1 VRLQQLTPKARYA
14 PRGRRA
20 VAAGGKRVKQNMISA
35 LANGG
40 ELWFSLFDGRFTAKV
55 FIACLERLI
64 PQHEGR
70 KVFLICDN
78 HSSHRAQAVKTWVA
92 RRAERIEL
100 HFLPAYRPELNP
112 DEYLNRASS
121 ATCASYTAAHRQASD
136 RASPAARDARV
147 DRRHREARVPTQP
160 GGAAPRRADVE
171 SAAPAT
177 AAHRLTSG
185 RVERG
190 SRVPVAGPPERRAPV
205 RTVRPSRR

>member
-92 RRAERIEL
+92 RRAEPIEL

-112 DEYLNRASS
+112 DEYLNQGVKRHMRELHRGPPTSLRSGVAGSS
-121 ATCASYTAAHRQASD
+121 RCASRPPTSGGPSSYPT
-136 RASPAARDARV
+136 
-147 DRRHREARVPTQP
+147 RRS
-160 GGAAPRRADVE
+160 GAEGEPMWKAPPRRPQRIA
-171 SAAPAT
+171 
-177 AAHRLTSG
+177 
-185 RVERG
+185 
-190 SRVPVAGPPERRAPV
+190 
-205 RTVRPSRR
+205 